1 MKLGILF
8 SGGKD
13 STYAAF
19 LAKNKGHKLS
29 CLISVISK
37 NKESYMYH
45 TPNIRLVDLQAKAAN
60 ISLIKVQTKGEKE
73 KELKDLEK
81 AIILAKK
88 KYKIEG
94 IVSGAVASTY
104 QASRIQRICNK
115 LNLWCINPLWQK
127 DQEILIREIINSGFK
142 FVITKIAALG
152 LDKTWLGKVIENK
165 DIDKLVQLNKKYG
178 INIAFEGGEAETF
191 VYDCPLF
198 DKKIKIL
205 KAQKIYKNYSG
216 IYQILKAKL
225 EAQK

>member
-1 MKLGILF
+1 
-8 SGGKD
+8 
-13 STYAAF
+13 
-19 LAKNKGHKLS
+19 
-29 CLISVISK
+29 
-37 NKESYMYH
+37 MYH